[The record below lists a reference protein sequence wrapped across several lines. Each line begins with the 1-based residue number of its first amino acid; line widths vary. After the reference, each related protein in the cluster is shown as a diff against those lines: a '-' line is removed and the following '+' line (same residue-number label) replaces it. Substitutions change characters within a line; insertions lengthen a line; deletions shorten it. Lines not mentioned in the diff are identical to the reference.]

1 MAEKIEIVAELKDLV
16 SGHLKDIT
24 SQVDR
29 LDSSLKSVGRGGVS
43 GGGGGGIMG
52 QVIGANLLTG
62 AIEKAA
68 GATFDFYKGSLD
80 AYGRQEQFLVSL
92 KTLFQG
98 NEKEADVLNS
108 KLLTLAKTT
117 PFELTEIQDATRMMI
132 ALGSTSGGVTKEIR
146 MLGDVSSG
154 MGQSIKE
161 IAYLYGTARAQGRLY
176 AQDFNQF
183 TTRGVINIDKF
194 AKQLGIGTNE
204 VKKYVEDGKV
214 GFKEV
219 EKYFQ
224 NATSAGGQFFNMMN
238 EQSKTQVGQL
248 SNLSDAWDQFK
259 SSVGSSFSEAYK
271 GGISF
276 LTEQLNTLN
285 DLMIDVNKNFKTFE
299 KAGVEMSAFE
309 KAFNFKDVGELVGL
323 KKYTDKAIDYAD
335 TGDKESGIAERGLQ
349 AYKKKLAEEYNT
361 QKLLAETSGEDGPDA
376 TKFLRQIAVI
386 EDALGSIKESN
397 RSRKSEADAKKNN
410 AKEPAKLETLAK
422 QNRQTVTNVTIN
434 NLVGE
439 LNNIFQNSEQGF
451 KASLSDMAR
460 AVSQVLTGAVND
472 ISVLDQR

>member
-1 MAEKIEIVAELKDLV
+1 MTEKIEIVAELKDLV
-16 SGHLKDIT
+16 SGHLKNIT

-43 GGGGGGIMG
+43 GGSGGGGGIMG
-52 QVIGANLLTG
+52 QVLGANLLTG

-117 PFELTEIQDATRMMI
+117 PFELTEIQDATKMMI
-132 ALGSTSGGVTKEIR
+132 AYGSSSGGVVNELK

-154 MGQSIKE
+154 VGASVKD
-161 IAYLYGTARAQGRLY
+161 IAYLYGTLRTQGRAY
-176 AQDFNQF
+176 TVDIRQF
-183 TTRGVINIDKF
+183 AGRGIPIIKEL
-194 AKQLGIGTNE
+194 AKQFKITDTE
-204 VKKYVEDGKV
+204 VMKYVEDGKV
-214 GFKEV
+214 GFKDV
-219 EKYFQ
+219 EKAFEGMT
-224 NATSAGGQFFNMMN
+224 AKGGQFFNMMN

-276 LTEQLNTLN
+276 LTDQLNTLN
-285 DLMIDVNKNFKTFE
+285 DLMIDINANFKTFE
-299 KAGVEMSAFE
+299 KAGVGMSAFE
-309 KAFNFKDVGELVGL
+309 KAFNFKDVGELAGL
-323 KKYTDKAIDYAD
+323 KKYTEKAINYAD
-335 TGDKESGIAERGLQ
+335 SGDKESGIAERGLQ
-349 AYKKKLAEEYNT
+349 AYKKKLADDYNT
-361 QKLLAETSGEDGPDA
+361 ERLLAETNGEKGPDA
-376 TKFLRQIAVI
+376 TKFLRQISVL

-397 RSRKSEADAKKNN
+397 RSRKAEAEKK
-410 AKEPAKLETLAK
+410 ATKEPAKLETLAK
-422 QNRQTVTNVTIN
+422 QNRATQINVHIENLVRELTNV
-434 NLVGE
+434 
-439 LNNIFQNSEQGF
+439 FQNNEQGF

-472 ISVLDQR
+472 ISVLE